1 MLLHMRGI
9 DFRFILPI
17 ILAVLI
23 GIIVSFAVQGFISF
37 VSFFESYLRGD
48 NHILLGLPK
57 PVLIISGPII
67 AGIIVAII
75 FKLANLDKWHGP
87 AESILASHVPT
98 KRPNTEAGLLSTLAS
113 AVSLAGGAS
122 VGQYGPLVHFGGV
135 LGDYF
140 SKLLKDQTP
149 PHILLACG
157 AAAAVSSGFGA
168 PIAGLVF
175 AHEVI
180 VRHFSLKAVAPILIS
195 SIVAYTFSSEFYE
208 MKPLLET
215 TIGGISEFNEIFLLG
230 ILGILSGLIGA
241 VYMKG
246 LTGPLKI
253 PKQIPIFFLP
263 IIAGTICGIL
273 GIFLPELLGL
283 GTETIRKLIAN
294 PGDTSYLSLLLIGK
308 LFLTVICIRLSLFGG
323 IFSPALFIGVC
334 TGSLFAFLASSF
346 LDVNHSLFAVAGLA
360 AVASTVIGGPIS
372 MLLIV
377 FELTSDYNVALGA
390 GISICFANLVSS
402 KIFGHSA
409 FDQIL
414 LNRNI
419 DIHLG
424 RDRLY
429 LASVKV
435 IDILNKNYIRLVPE
449 HNIEEMIK
457 ILSSSNVSEGYV
469 TDPKGKLLGK
479 VSLPLLLQLKNKEE
493 SFDISHYQNYLF
505 LNSNDTILQAIDKV
519 KDFVGESIPV
529 IEENGNILGI
539 ISESDLFNSLL
550 MAEKERNEEELS

>member
-1 MLLHMRGI
+1 MININL
-9 DFRFILPI
+9 RFILPV
-17 ILAVLI
+17 ILAVII

-37 VSFFESYLRGD
+37 VSFFETYLRGD
-48 NHILLGLPK
+48 NHLLLGLPK
-57 PVLIISGPII
+57 PLLIISGPII
-67 AGIIVAII
+67 AGTIVAII
-75 FKLANLDKWHGP
+75 FKLANLDRWHGP
-87 AESILASHVPT
+87 AESILASHVPS

-140 SKLLKDQTP
+140 SKLLRDQTP

-157 AAAAVSSGFGA
+157 AAAAISSGFGA

-180 VRHFSLKAVAPILIS
+180 VRHFALKAVAPILIS
-195 SIVAYTFSSEFYE
+195 SIVAHTFSAEFYQIN
-208 MKPLLET
+208 PLFET
-215 TIGGISEFNEIFLLG
+215 KIGGISEFYEIFLLG
-230 ILGILSGLIGA
+230 ILGILSGFIGS

-246 LTGPLKI
+246 LTFNLNIPKKI
-253 PKQIPIFFLP
+253 PVFSLP
-263 IIAGTICGIL
+263 IIAGAICGIT

-283 GTETIRKLIAN
+283 GTDTIRLLIDKPN
-294 PGDTSYLSLLLIGK
+294 YFSYILTLLIGK
-308 LFLTVICIRLSLFGG
+308 LFLTVICIRLNLFGG

-334 TGSLFAFLASSF
+334 TGSIFALITGTFLEI
-346 LDVNHSLFAVAGLA
+346 NYSLFAIAGLA
-360 AVASTVIGGPIS
+360 AVTSTVIGGPIS
-372 MLLIV
+372 ALLIV

-390 GISICFANLVSS
+390 GISICFANLISS

-435 IDILNKNYIRLVPE
+435 NKIINKDYIRIVPE
-449 HNIEEMIK
+449 HSVSEMIE
-457 ILSSSNVSEGYV
+457 ILSSSKVSEGYI

-479 VSLPLLLQLKNKEE
+479 VSLPELLQISRKKKNIEIANFKK
-493 SFDISHYQNYLF
+493 YLF
-505 LNSNDTILQAIDKV
+505 LNNTDSILEAIDKI

-529 IEENGNILGI
+529 IDESGNILGI
-539 ISESDLFNSLL
+539 ISESDLFNELL
-550 MAEKERNEEELS
+550 MAEKERNDEELS

>member
-1 MLLHMRGI
+1 MRGV

-37 VSFFESYLRGD
+37 VNFFQAYLRGD
-48 NHILLGLPK
+48 SHILLGLPK
-57 PVLIISGPII
+57 PILILSGPII

-75 FKLANLDKWHGP
+75 FKLANLDRWHGP
-87 AESILASHVPT
+87 AESILAAHVT
-98 KRPNTEAGLLSTLAS
+98 SKRPNTEAGLLSTLAS

-195 SIVAYTFSSEFYE
+195 SIVAHTFSTEFYE
-208 MKPLLET
+208 MSPLFET
-215 TIGGISEFNEIFLLG
+215 NIGGISNFYEIFLLG
-230 ILGILSGLIGA
+230 ILGIMSGLVSS

-253 PKQIPIFFLP
+253 PKKIPVFFLP
-263 IIAGTICGIL
+263 IIAGGICGVV

-283 GTETIRKLIAN
+283 GTDTIRSLIEA
-294 PGDTSYLSLLLIGK
+294 PTYAGYLVFLLIGK
-308 LFLTVICIRLSLFGG
+308 IFLTVICIRLGLFGG

-334 TGSLFAFLASSF
+334 TGSIFAFLSGF
-346 LDVNHSLFAVAGLA
+346 FVEINHSLFAVAGLA
-360 AVASTVIGGPIS
+360 AVASSVIGGPIAT
-372 MLLIV
+372 LLIV

-390 GISICFANLVSS
+390 GISICFANLISS
-402 KIFGHSA
+402 KVFGYSA
-409 FDQIL
+409 FDQLL

-419 DIHLG
+419 DIHQG
-424 RDRLY
+424 RDKLH
-429 LASVKV
+429 LASIKV
-435 IDILNKNYIRLVPE
+435 VEILNKNYIRLVPE
-449 HNIEEMIK
+449 HNIKEMIK
-457 ILSSSNVSEGYV
+457 ILSNANVSEGYV
-469 TDPKGKLLGK
+469 LDPKGKLVGK
-479 VSLPLLLQLKNKEE
+479 VNLPELLKLKEE
-493 SFDISHYQNYLF
+493 EKGLDISNFQNYLS
-505 LNSNDTILQAIDKV
+505 LVNSDTVLDAIDKV
-519 KDFVGESIPV
+519 KDFVGESIPIV
-529 IEENGNILGI
+529 DDKGKILGI
-539 ISESDLFNSLL
+539 ISESDLFNALL

>member
-1 MLLHMRGI
+1 MRFI
-9 DFRFILPI
+9 DFRFLLPI
-17 ILAVLI
+17 ALAILI
-23 GIIVSFAVQGFISF
+23 GIIVSFAVQGFLSF
-37 VSFFESYLRGD
+37 VTFFQSYLRGD
-48 NHILLGLPK
+48 NNFLIGLPR
-57 PVLIISGPII
+57 PLLVLSGPII
-67 AGIIVAII
+67 AGVIVATI
-75 FKLANLDKWHGP
+75 FKLGNLKRWHGP

-113 AVSLAGGAS
+113 AISLAGGAS

-157 AAAAVSSGFGA
+157 AAAAISSGFGA

-195 SIVAYTFSSEFYE
+195 SVVAHTFSSEFYD
-208 MKPLLET
+208 MKPLFET
-215 TIGGISEFNEIFLLG
+215 KIGGINNFYEIFLLG
-230 ILGILSGLIGA
+230 ILGVFAGLVGS

-253 PKQIPIFFLP
+253 PKQIPVFFLP
-263 IIAGTICGIL
+263 IIAGIICGFT

-283 GTETIRKLIAN
+283 GTDTIRSLIETPTNVGTAI
-294 PGDTSYLSLLLIGK
+294 TLLIGK
-308 LFLTVICIRLSLFGG
+308 LILTVICIRLNLFGG
-323 IFSPALFIGVC
+323 IFSPALYLGVC
-334 TGSLFAFLASSF
+334 TGSIFCYLTGFFF
-346 LDVNHSLFAVAGLA
+346 DVNYSLFAVAGLA
-360 AVASTVIGGPIS
+360 AVTSTVIGGPIAT
-372 MLLIV
+372 LLIV

-390 GISICFANLVSS
+390 GISICFANLISS

-414 LNRNI
+414 LNRKI

-424 RDRLY
+424 RDRLR
-429 LASVKV
+429 LDSIKV
-435 IDILNKNYIRLVPE
+435 NEIISKDYVRLVPE
-449 HNIEEMIK
+449 HSVSDMIR
-457 ILSSSNVSEGYV
+457 ILADSNVSEGYV
-469 TDPKGKLLGK
+469 IDPKGKLISK
-479 VSLPLLLQLKNKEE
+479 VSLPLLLKTRNKKNFLDNK
-493 SFDISHYQNYLF
+493 SFRKYLF
-505 LNSNDTILQAIDKV
+505 LNTADTVLDAIDKV
-519 KDFVGESIPV
+519 KDFVGETIPV
-529 IEENGNILGI
+529 IDKKGFIKGT

-550 MAEKERNEEELS
+550 LAEKERNEEELS

>member
-1 MLLHMRGI
+1 MININL
-9 DFRFILPI
+9 RFILPV

-37 VSFFESYLRGD
+37 VSFFETYLRGD
-48 NHILLGLPK
+48 NHLLLGLPK
-57 PVLIISGPII
+57 PLLIISGPII
-67 AGIIVAII
+67 AGTIVAII
-75 FKLANLDKWHGP
+75 FKLANLDRWHGP
-87 AESILASHVPT
+87 AESILASHVPS

-140 SKLLKDQTP
+140 SKLLRDQTP

-157 AAAAVSSGFGA
+157 AAAAISSGFGA

-180 VRHFSLKAVAPILIS
+180 VRHFALKAVAPILIS
-195 SIVAYTFSSEFYE
+195 SIVAHTFSAEFYQIN
-208 MKPLLET
+208 PLFET
-215 TIGGISEFNEIFLLG
+215 KIGGISEFYEIFLLG
-230 ILGILSGLIGA
+230 ILGILSGFIGSA
-241 VYMKG
+241 YMKG
-246 LTGPLKI
+246 LTFNLKI
-253 PKQIPIFFLP
+253 PKKIPVFSLP
-263 IIAGTICGIL
+263 IIAGAICGIT

-283 GTETIRKLIAN
+283 GTDTIRLLIDKPN
-294 PGDTSYLSLLLIGK
+294 YFGYILTLLIGK
-308 LFLTVICIRLSLFGG
+308 LFLTVICIRLNLFGG

-334 TGSLFAFLASSF
+334 TGSIFALITGTFLEI
-346 LDVNHSLFAVAGLA
+346 NYSLFAIAGLA
-360 AVASTVIGGPIS
+360 AVTSTVIGGPIS
-372 MLLIV
+372 ALLIV

-390 GISICFANLVSS
+390 GISICFANLISS

-435 IDILNKNYIRLVPE
+435 NKIINKDYIRIVPE
-449 HNIEEMIK
+449 HSVSEMIE
-457 ILSSSNVSEGYV
+457 ILSSSKVSEGYI

-479 VSLPLLLQLKNKEE
+479 VSLPELLQISRKKKNIEIANFKK
-493 SFDISHYQNYLF
+493 YLF
-505 LNSNDTILQAIDKV
+505 LNNTDSILEAIDKI

-529 IEENGNILGI
+529 IDESGNILGI
-539 ISESDLFNSLL
+539 ISESDLFNELL
-550 MAEKERNEEELS
+550 MAEKERNDEELS

>member
-1 MLLHMRGI
+1 MLLRMSNI
-9 DFRFILPI
+9 DFRFILPV

-23 GIIVSFAVQGFISF
+23 GIIVSFAVQGFITF

-57 PVLIISGPII
+57 PLLIVSGPII
-67 AGIIVAII
+67 AGVIVAII
-75 FKLANLDKWHGP
+75 FKLANLDRWHGP

-180 VRHFSLKAVAPILIS
+180 VRHFALKAVAPILIS
-195 SIVAYTFSSEFYE
+195 SIVAHTFSTEFYE
-208 MKPLLET
+208 MSPLFET
-215 TIGGISEFNEIFLLG
+215 SIGGISEFYEIFLLG
-230 ILGILSGLIGA
+230 VLGVISGLIGS

-246 LTGPLKI
+246 LTGPFKI
-253 PKQIPIFFLP
+253 PKNIPVFFLP
-263 IIAGTICGIL
+263 IIAGAICGIT

-283 GTETIRKLIAN
+283 GTETIRTLIEE
-294 PGDTSYLSLLLIGK
+294 PDYIGYLTLLLVGK
-308 LFLTVICIRLSLFGG
+308 LFLTVICIRFGLFGG
-323 IFSPALFIGVC
+323 IFSPALFMGVC
-334 TGSLFAFLASSF
+334 TGSIFAFLAGSF
-346 LDVNHSLFAVAGLA
+346 LEINHSLFAVAGLA
-360 AVASTVIGGPIS
+360 AVTSTVIGGPIAT
-372 MLLIV
+372 LLIV

-390 GISICFANLVSS
+390 GISICFANLISS

-435 IDILNKNYIRLVPE
+435 IEIINKNYIRVVPE
-449 HNIEEMIK
+449 HSVAEIIK
-457 ILSSSNVSEGYV
+457 ILSASNASEGYI
-469 TDPKGKLLGK
+469 TNPQGKLLGK
-479 VSLPLLLQLKNKEE
+479 VALPELLEINDKEG
-493 SFDISHYQNYLF
+493 SINISNFQNYLS
-505 LNSNDTILQAIDKV
+505 LNSTDTILHSIDKV
-519 KDFVGESIPV
+519 KDFVGESIP
-529 IEENGNILGI
+529 IIDEKGFILGI